1 LAAPERVFQLG
12 EAEFGPLSSLYR
24 TNLPV
29 PPTPFLGRARE
40 LVEVVAMLR
49 REGVRL
55 VTLTGPGGA
64 GKTRLALQAAA
75 EAAEAFPGGVWWVP
89 LGGLRDSALEFGA
102 VAQALGLREQPEPL
116 AQTVADALVE
126 KRTLVLLD
134 NVEHLLPGAAREVAA
149 LVASATTAMLLL
161 TSRERL
167 RLAAEH
173 AWGVPPP
180 DCRARV

>member
-1 LAAPERVFQLG
+1 
-12 EAEFGPLSSLYR
+12 
-24 TNLPV
+24 
-29 PPTPFLGRARE
+29 
-40 LVEVVAMLR
+40 M
-49 REGVRL
+49 
-55 VTLTGPGGA
+55 
-64 GKTRLALQAAA
+64 
-75 EAAEAFPGGVWWVP
+75 P

-102 VAQALGLREQPEPL
+102 VAQALGLREQPERPL